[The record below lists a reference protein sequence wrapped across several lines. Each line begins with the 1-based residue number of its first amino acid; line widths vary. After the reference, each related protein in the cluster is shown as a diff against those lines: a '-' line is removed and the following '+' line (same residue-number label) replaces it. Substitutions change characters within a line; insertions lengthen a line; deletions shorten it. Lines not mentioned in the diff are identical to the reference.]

1 MSLTQEHRIATS
13 NVLVAVGMLVMVVMA
28 IMPLLNLNQ
37 PWMRWAFAAGAFIV
51 LVGRAIGLRRDVSL
65 RVRRLYHLLVTSA
78 LLYCGSAATMFYSSG
93 PNDWIAFLL
102 AGVVMQLYATWMIDR
117 EAKKS
122 ANSDQ

>member
-1 MSLTQEHRIATS
+1 MSMTQEQRIATS

-37 PWMRWAFAAGAFIV
+37 QWMRWAFAAGAFIV

-78 LLYCGSAATMFYSSG
+78 LLYCGSAVTMFYSRG
-93 PNDWIAFLL
+93 TNDWIAFLL
-102 AGVVMQLYATWMIDR
+102 AGVAMQLYATWMIDR

-122 ANSDQ
+122 ANSD